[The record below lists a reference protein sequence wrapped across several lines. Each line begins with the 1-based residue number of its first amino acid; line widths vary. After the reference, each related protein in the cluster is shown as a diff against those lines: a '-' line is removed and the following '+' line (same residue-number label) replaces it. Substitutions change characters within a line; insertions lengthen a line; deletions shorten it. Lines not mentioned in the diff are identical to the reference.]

1 MKMISCDKVT
11 YDVIVT
17 AHPKYGHF
25 LNKKIDF
32 YDEMTFVVGQDMV
45 TWSFARTFADIDLDD
60 INEGSM
66 PLNFDVEDVCEERSK
81 AYSSGTSKRKR
92 KNVQE
97 NVEDDHIHFVG
108 VKLGEITEALKKFIE
123 DKTPYL
129 YEQVMSMENEGFN
142 DDFLCEV
149 FDFLVKN
156 ELEAKAFL
164 AKKTKHKKIWLQKF
178 AQG

>member
-1 MKMISCDKVT
+1 M
-11 YDVIVT
+11 
-17 AHPKYGHF
+17 A
-25 LNKKIDF
+25 L
-32 YDEMTFVVGQDMV
+32 VVGQDM
-45 TWSFARTFADIDLDD
+45 TTGSFTRTFADIDLDD

-66 PLNFDVEDVCEERSK
+66 PLNFGVEDVCEKRSK
-81 AYSSGTSKRKR
+81 ASSSGISKRKR

-108 VKLGEITEALKKFIE
+108 AELGEIAEALKKFTE

-129 YEQVMSMENEGFN
+129 YDQVMSMENEKFN
-142 DDFLCEV
+142 DDFFCEV
-149 FDFLVKN
+149 FDFLAKN
-156 ELEAKAFL
+156 ELEAKTFL

>member
-1 MKMISCDKVT
+1 M
-11 YDVIVT
+11 
-17 AHPKYGHF
+17 A
-25 LNKKIDF
+25 L
-32 YDEMTFVVGQDMV
+32 VVGQDMA
-45 TWSFARTFADIDLDD
+45 TGSFARTFADIDLDD

-81 AYSSGTSKRKR
+81 ASSSGTSKRKR

-108 VKLGEITEALKKFIE
+108 AKLGEIAEALKKFT
-123 DKTPYL
+123 DDLTPYL

-149 FDFLVKN
+149 FDFLAKN

-164 AKKTKHKKIWLQKF
+164 AKKTKHRKTWLQKF